1 MTTVSRQVNASR
13 KGQFGSVNVRNTQI
27 SKELYLN
34 QTEDNCWEAKS
45 QQIEKMLQKMAVLPL
60 VLYIRIKGEDVRGS
74 HESKQ
79 GNLWD

>member
-13 KGQFGSVNVRNTQI
+13 KGQFGSVNVRNTQT

-45 QQIEKMLQKMAVLPL
+45 QQIEKMFQRMAVSSLI
-60 VLYIRIKGEDVRGS
+60 LYIRIVRGDV
-74 HESKQ
+74 K
-79 GNLWD
+79 GVI